1 LDVQYTSRTGARP
14 SSGGAVDSSAIV
26 KNLSSRDRDAIKEK
40 FKCFNASFDEMMSRH
55 KNLHM
60 EREVRSV
67 LSRELQTVLEP
78 LYSRFYDRYVEIDKG
93 RGKYIKYD
101 KASLAVQLAQLS

>member
-1 LDVQYTSRTGARP
+1 
-14 SSGGAVDSSAIV
+14 
-26 KNLSSRDRDAIKEK
+26 
-40 FKCFNASFDEMMSRH
+40 
-55 KNLHM
+55 M

-67 LSRELQTVLEP
+67 LGRELQAVLEP

-101 KASLAVQLAQLS
+101 KSNLSVQLAQLC

>member
-1 LDVQYTSRTGARP
+1 M
-14 SSGGAVDSSAIV
+14 DSSAIV
-26 KNLSSRDRDAIKEK
+26 KNLSSKDRDAIKEK
-40 FKCFNASFDEMMSRH
+40 FKAFNASFESMVNQH
-55 KNLHM
+55 KSLHM

-67 LSRELQTVLEP
+67 LGRELQAVLEP

-101 KASLAVQLAQLS
+101 KSNLSVQLAQLC